1 MARFLPAA
9 APAERPGLA
18 RALAV
23 RLGLV
28 RLAWA
33 GLLAVAAAVA
43 SAIDP
48 EAVPPATVALSS
60 VALLCSVVATVL
72 LQAALGLGRVGP
84 WVARYPLEN
93 LVIVI
98 AALALEPSLGPTG
111 AVAALPIATVAS
123 LLLGLLAAG
132 GELGRARTSAS
143 PPAPMLRFARLQAA
157 VGALTQLGLRGAIP
171 VTALLGTA
179 AETADAALAIGVGTA
194 GLFGFVQLFV
204 ALLPGAVR
212 TASREGAAGP
222 ERQLGRLAARCTLV
236 AVPLAA
242 VLAATAEPIVAAVFG
257 PAYSGAAD
265 ALRIAFAIIA
275 VAPLFSWLS
284 QLAILR
290 LRPGIQVGAAVGGAA
305 AFCLLVIPAV
315 TAAGAAGAAAV
326 MLASVSVSVAVLLL
340 GLSAGRRPVP
350 A

>member
-9 APAERPGLA
+9 RPVERPGLA

-93 LVIVI
+93 LVIVV
-98 AALALEPSLGPTG
+98 AALALEPSLGPVG
-111 AVAALPIATVAS
+111 AVAALPTATAAS

-132 GELGRARTSAS
+132 GELGRVRASGS
-143 PPAPMLRFARLQAA
+143 PPAPMLRFARMQAA
-157 VGALTQLGLRGAIP
+157 AGALTQLGLRGAIP
-171 VTALLGTA
+171 VTALLGSA
-179 AETADAALAIGVGTA
+179 VETADAALAIGVGAA
-194 GLFGFVQLFV
+194 GLFGFAQLFV
-204 ALLPGAVR
+204 VILPGAVR
-212 TASREGAAGP
+212 TAAREGAAAP

-236 AVPLAA
+236 AIPVGV
-242 VLAATAEPIVAAVFG
+242 VLAAAAGPIVATVFG

-265 ALRIAFAIIA
+265 ALRITFAMVA
-275 VAPLFSWLS
+275 VAPLWSWLS
-284 QLAILR
+284 QLAVLR
-290 LRPGIQVGAAVGGAA
+290 LRPEVQVRAAGGGAV
-305 AFCLLVIPAV
+305 AFCLLVVPAV

-326 MLASVSVSVAVLLL
+326 MLASISVSVAVLAL
-340 GLSAGRRPVP
+340 GLAARRRPLP